1 MVRGVDRAVG
11 FYRQVLGAELLMSL
25 ADKQG
30 QVVHAEM
37 DLGGSRLM
45 LADEVQRYGT
55 QNPESLGGSPCPLH
69 VYVDD
74 ADATVSAAVDA
85 GARLL
90 IPVAEKHACIG
101 VHEYLAAWDTGRS
114 QPPDRHGHPPRPRRP
129 CPSRV
134 GVRRLCTAFLQA
146 NMRDRPKPVNSLSRT

>member
-1 MVRGVDRAVG
+1 MTIFRKVPAPPNHPVLSPKLVVRGVDRAVG
-11 FYRQVLGAELLMSL
+11 FYRRVFGAELLMSL

-45 LADEVQRYGT
+45 LADEVERYGS
-55 QNPESLGGSPCPLH
+55 QSPESLDGSPCPLH

-90 IPVAEKHACIG
+90 IPVGDQFYGDRSGRFEDPFGHVWIIATRVEDVTPAE
-101 VHEYLAAWDTGRS
+101 LQRRWDEM
-114 QPPDRHGHPPRPRRP
+114 D
-129 CPSRV
+129 
-134 GVRRLCTAFLQA
+134 
-146 NMRDRPKPVNSLSRT
+146 

>member
-1 MVRGVDRAVG
+1 MTATKNVSPLPDHPVLSPKLVVRDVDRAVG
-11 FYRQVLGAELLMSL
+11 FYRRAFGAELLMSL

-37 DLGGSRLM
+37 DLGGCRLM
-45 LADEVQRYGT
+45 LADEVERYGS
-55 QNPESLGGSPCPLH
+55 QSPESLGGSPCPLH

-90 IPVAEKHACIG
+90 VPVADQFYGDRSGRFEDPFGHVWIVATR
-101 VHEYLAAWDTGRS
+101 VEDVTPTELQRRWDEMS
-114 QPPDRHGHPPRPRRP
+114 
-129 CPSRV
+129 
-134 GVRRLCTAFLQA
+134 
-146 NMRDRPKPVNSLSRT
+146 